1 MPSGLPQAIVA
12 PVRQLDCKEDTMRT
26 NHRTAPALTAPW
38 LIAAAAALAALAAA
52 AFLLNAP
59 KTEAAGTAGTVVST
73 AKTSLGRIL
82 VNSRGHTLYLFARDT
97 NGKSHCTGMCA
108 TFWPPLI
115 ASGKPRAASG
125 VKASLLGTT
134 RRADGR
140 RQVTYNHHPLYTFVK
155 DKRTGQTNGEG
166 LNAFGAKWYAVSP
179 AGAKVVRKVAPPAG
193 NGIPQNN
200 GGDHDSDNNGGPS
213 DGDGNI

>member
-1 MPSGLPQAIVA
+1 MPGGLPQAIVS
-12 PVRQLDCKEDTMRT
+12 PVRQLDSKEDTMRT

-52 AFLLNAP
+52 TFLLNAQ
-59 KTEAAGTAGTVVST
+59 KTQAADSAGTVVST
-73 AKTSLGRIL
+73 AKTSLGRII

-115 ASGKPRAASG
+115 SSGTPRAASG

-155 DKRTGQTNGEG
+155 DKREGQTNGEG
-166 LNAFGAKWYAVSP
+166 LNAFGANWYAVSAAGSKVLRRP
-179 AGAKVVRKVAPPAG
+179 APS
-193 NGIPQNN
+193 GIPQNN